1 MMRVLW
7 GLLLALAFTAT
18 GWAQERITN
27 YDVVIDVQQDADFIV
42 TESISVVSEGQKI
55 RRGIFRDLP
64 RYKVDE
70 EAAGRE
76 YKIPYQYKILSV
88 TRNGQREP
96 FSESSGG
103 NAKKI
108 RVGDADY
115 YLPRGPHDYVITY
128 EVKNEVRYNDT
139 FDEVYWNAIGTYW
152 DFPIERGKAVIRFP
166 QSIAPQEINC
176 YTGRFGSNTSNC
188 QMSRDAQTFT
198 VETLQPLNRREGM
211 AVSIKFNKGIIDPP
225 SQSDKTMLWWFK
237 HGALALLTFS
247 MIALFGYYYRAWNKV
262 GRDPQKDPVFA
273 RYEPPMGYSPA
284 AVHHVHYR
292 GFRQNKVLIST
303 LMHLAIN
310 KHIKMDSTKSETV
323 LTYLRGDGNP
333 KSITPDQA
341 KLMKHLFASG
351 LTLRLGK
358 KTNMAFTRA
367 YTAFQLGLQKR
378 YGKDYFRWNIGYT
391 ILGIILSVIAI
402 GAAFTQFYG
411 NNSDYFFIILGAL
424 IGMNLLFIFI
434 MPAPTVKGQK
444 IKSEIEGFKL
454 YLEMAEKQQLNARKD
469 VLSGQEP
476 PMTKERYEAFLPYA
490 IALDV
495 EKPWS
500 KYFEKVLPQEAKEY
514 SPSWGHVSGR
524 NFGSVGGINRA
535 LESNLN
541 SGVSRAM
548 PQSSSSSGGRSSGG
562 GGGFSGGGGGG
573 GGGGGW

>member
-7 GLLLALAFTAT
+7 GLLLALAFAAT

-27 YDVVIDVQQDADFIV
+27 YDVVIDVQQDADFII
-42 TESISVVSEGQKI
+42 TESISVISEGQKI

-115 YLPRGPHDYVITY
+115 FLPRGPHDYVITY

-152 DFPIERGKAVIRFP
+152 DFPIEKGKAVIRFP
-166 QSIAPQEINC
+166 QSIVPQEINC

-188 QMSRDAQTFT
+188 RMSRNSQTFT
-198 VETLQPLNRREGM
+198 VETLQLLNRREGM
-211 AVSIKFNKGIIDPP
+211 AVSIRFNKGIIDPP

-237 HGALALLTFS
+237 HGALALLVLSF
-247 MIALFGYYYRAWNKV
+247 MGLFFYYYRAWAKV
-262 GRDPQKDPVFA
+262 GRDPQKEPVFA
-273 RYEPPMGYSPA
+273 RYEPPVGYSPA
-284 AVHHVHYR
+284 AIHHIIHK
-292 GFRQNKVLIST
+292 GFRGNKALIGT
-303 LMHLAIN
+303 LMHLAVN
-310 KHIKMDSTKSETV
+310 KHLKMDSSKSETT
-323 LTYLRGDGNP
+323 LTYFGDGGNRA
-333 KSITPDQA
+333 SLTPDQVT
-341 KLMKHLFASG
+341 LMTALFRSK
-351 LTLRLGK
+351 TTMRLGK
-358 KTNMAFTRA
+358 KTNMTFTKAYAAFRSYVTK
-367 YTAFQLGLQKR
+367 T
-378 YGKDYFRWNIGYT
+378 YGKDYFRWNGGFTVIG
-391 ILGIILSVIAI
+391 IVLSALTI
-402 GAAFTQFYG
+402 GAAFTQFIG
-411 NNSDYFFIILGAL
+411 NDSDYFFIVLAAL
-424 IGMNLLFIFI
+424 IAMNILFIVL
-434 MPAPTVKGQK
+434 MPAPTKKGQK
-444 IKSEIEGFKL
+444 IRAEIEGFKL

-476 PMTKERYEAFLPYA
+476 PMTKDRYEAFLPFA

-500 KYFEKVLPQEAKEY
+500 KYFEKVLPEEAKNY
-514 SPSWGHVSGR
+514 NPSWGHVSGR

>member
-7 GLLLALAFTAT
+7 GLLLTLAFTTA

-27 YDVVIDVQQDADFIV
+27 YDVVIDVQQDADFII
-42 TESISVVSEGQKI
+42 TESISVISEGQKI

-64 RYKVDE
+64 RYKVDV
-70 EAAGRE
+70 EAAGTE

-96 FSESSGG
+96 FIESSGG

-115 YLPRGPHDYVITY
+115 FLPRGPHNYVITY
-128 EVKNEVRYNDT
+128 EVKNEVRYNDS

-152 DFPIERGKAVIRFP
+152 DFPIEAGKARIVFP

-176 YTGRFGSNTSNC
+176 YTGRFGSTASNC
-188 QMSRDAQTFT
+188 RMSRDAQTFT
-198 VETLQPLNRREGM
+198 VETLEPLNRREGM

-225 SQSDKTMLWWFK
+225 SQADKNMLWWFK
-237 HGALALLTFS
+237 HGALALLTLSFFG
-247 MIALFGYYYRAWNKV
+247 LFFYYYRAWAKV

-273 RYEPPMGYSPA
+273 RYEPPAGYSPA
-284 AVHHVHYR
+284 AVHHIMHK
-292 GFRQNKVLIST
+292 GFRGNKALIGT
-303 LMHLAIN
+303 LMHLAVN
-310 KHIKMDSTKSETV
+310 KHLKMDSSKSETT
-323 LTYLRGDGNP
+323 LTSLGN
-333 KSITPDQA
+333 SGAASLSRDQV
-341 KLMKHLFASG
+341 KLLALLFGSR
-351 LTLRLGK
+351 TTMRLGK
-358 KTNMAFTRA
+358 KPNTAFTTA
-367 YTAFQLGLQKR
+367 YMKFRLDIAKR
-378 YGKDYFRWNIGYT
+378 YGKDYYRWNAGFTIIG
-391 ILGIILSVIAI
+391 ILLTVIAVV
-402 GAAFTQFYG
+402 AAFTQFLG
-411 NNSDYFFIILGAL
+411 NNSDYFFIVLAALVAMNILFMIL
-424 IGMNLLFIFI
+424 
-434 MPAPTVKGQK
+434 MPAPTQKGQK

-500 KYFEKVLPQEAKEY
+500 KYFEKVLPEEAKNY